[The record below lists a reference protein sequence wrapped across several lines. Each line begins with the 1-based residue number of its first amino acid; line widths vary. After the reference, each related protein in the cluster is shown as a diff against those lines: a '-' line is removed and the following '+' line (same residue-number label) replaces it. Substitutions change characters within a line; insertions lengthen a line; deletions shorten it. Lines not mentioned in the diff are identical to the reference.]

1 MGIREMKKTL
11 RLLTMASLLSAA
23 ALCLV
28 PAPASADGPFQFH
41 SLTPCRV
48 VNTRNGTG
56 SPATPLSSNVA
67 RNFTIQG
74 ACGVPAGAKA
84 VALNVTIATPT
95 GTGHLTLWPAGTSL
109 PTVSTLNY
117 NAGEPALANGAIVPL
132 AATTPDL
139 AARPFLTDGG
149 TVHVI
154 LDVTGY
160 FL

>member
-1 MGIREMKKTL
+1 
-11 RLLTMASLLSAA
+11 MALVAFAA
-23 ALCLV
+23 ALWLL
-28 PAPASADGPFQFH
+28 PAPAAADGPFQFN

-48 VNTRNGTG
+48 VDSRTNVGTSG
-56 SPATPLSSNVA
+56 GALASNAT

-84 VALNVTIATPT
+84 VALNVTVISPT

-132 AATTPDL
+132 SASTPDL
-139 AARPFLTDGG
+139 AARPFLANGG
-149 TVHVI
+149 TVHVVVDI
-154 LDVTGY
+154 TGY
-160 FL
+160 FM